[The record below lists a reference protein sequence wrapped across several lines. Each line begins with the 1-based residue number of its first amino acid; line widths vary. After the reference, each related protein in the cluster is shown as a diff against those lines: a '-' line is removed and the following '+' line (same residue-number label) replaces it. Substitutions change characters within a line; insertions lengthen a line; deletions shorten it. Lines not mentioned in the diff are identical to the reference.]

1 MKWTRKLSNTLT
13 KIKPAIPAAPYLGGK
28 FRLAKLIA
36 KRISATPHTTYAEPF
51 VGMGGVFLRRHEKAR
66 SEVIND
72 INRELT
78 TFYRIIQRHYPQ
90 FMDALK
96 FQITS
101 RAEFE
106 RLCDSA
112 PNTLTDLERAGRVLY
127 MQRTAFGGK
136 VSGRN
141 FGVSADRS
149 GRFDVNKLGPMLED
163 LHERMAGVVIEC
175 LPYQEFI
182 ARYDKPKTLFYLDP
196 TYYGCERDYGAGFE
210 REDFEKLAMQLSK
223 IKGRFILSLND
234 RPEVRKIFAG
244 FDIAPVKTNYSI
256 GRHGNARAK
265 TIGELLIS
273 N

>member
-1 MKWTRKLSNTLT
+1 
-13 KIKPAIPAAPYLGGK
+13 
-28 FRLAKLIA
+28 
-36 KRISATPHTTYAEPF
+36 
-51 VGMGGVFLRRHEKAR
+51 MGGVFLRRPERPKA
-66 SEVIND
+66 EVIND
-72 INRELT
+72 INRELA
-78 TFYRIIQRHYPQ
+78 TFYRILQRHYPQ
-90 FMDALK
+90 FMEMLK

-101 RAEFE
+101 RSEFL
-106 RLCDSA
+106 RLCDSD
-112 PNTLTDLERAGRVLY
+112 PITLTDLERAGRFLY

-141 FGVSADRS
+141 FGVSAGRS
-149 GRFDVNKLGPMLED
+149 GRFDVNKLGPMLEE

-175 LPYQEFI
+175 LPYADFI
-182 ARYDKPKTLFYLDP
+182 ARYDRPETLFYLDP
-196 TYYGCERDYGAGFE
+196 PYYGCERDYGAGFE
-210 REDFEKLAMQLSK
+210 RADFEKLAGQLFE

-244 FDIAPVKTNYSI
+244 FDIAPVKTSYSI